1 MSCSC
6 KCTGATSSK
15 GDKGDKGTT
24 GSQGEFGGFSGSWL
38 FSASTSTGPAATFLR
53 LNNATPSSVTAI
65 YVSDTNSD
73 SIDFDAFLDSL
84 SNNSKYGYIR
94 IFKETD
100 NTKFCT
106 YEVTAVTDNGTDH
119 TLAVTYISSNSTF
132 AASDSLVLTFSPAGK
147 GGTSVL
153 SNNTTVVATSGTG
166 ADALMSYAV
175 PANTLK
181 TNEDYIEIDA
191 SYIMSA
197 SSQNKCISFSI
208 NGTNF
213 ISKTASGPVANTL
226 EIAKG
231 VKYSKC
237 KIVITRKSATAVY
250 ITIDAY
256 NSDDAYLSLRGYHFD
271 EGAGAGYAVADLS
284 ANSLTFAC
292 FGENYDLVSNT
303 QTITQNQLILTYY
316 NK

>member
-6 KCTGATSSK
+6 KCTGAVSSQGNK
-15 GDKGDKGTT
+15 GDKGAT

-38 FSASTSTGPAATFLR
+38 FSTSTSTGPASTFLR
-53 LNNATPSSVTAI
+53 LNNATPSAVTAI

-106 YEVTAVTDNGTDH
+106 YEVTSVTDNGTDH

-132 AASDSLVLTFSPAGK
+132 DANDSVVLTFSPAGK
-147 GGTSVL
+147 GGTAVL
-153 SNNTTVVATSGTG
+153 SNNTTVVSTSGAGT
-166 ADALMSYAV
+166 DALMSYAIPV
-175 PANTLK
+175 NTLK
-181 TNEDYIEIDA
+181 TNEDYVVIDA
-191 SYIMSA
+191 SYIMSGT
-197 SSQNKCISFSI
+197 SQNKNLSFSL
-208 NGTNF
+208 NGSNF
-213 ISKTASGPVANTL
+213 ISKLAASPVANTIEL
-226 EIAKG
+226 AKG
-231 VKYSKC
+231 TKYAKVR
-237 KIVITRKSATAVY
+237 ITITRKSTVAVY
-250 ITIDAY
+250 ITIETFH
-256 NSDDAYLSLRGYHFD
+256 SDDAYLSLRGYYFD

-284 ANSLTFAC
+284 ANALTVAC
-292 FGENYDLVSNT
+292 FGSNYDATSNT
-303 QTITQNQLILTYY
+303 QTVTQNQLIVTYY